1 MHSAYQICT
10 RCVMDTTA
18 KEITFDNKGVCSFCH
33 EYDATNHLIWKRGEE
48 GKKLLTRTLA
58 KIKKEAEGKEYDCII
73 GLSGGVDS
81 SYVAYLA
88 KEQFNLRPLI
98 VHVDTGW
105 NSELA
110 VKNIENIVKKLDIDL
125 YTHVID
131 WEEMQDLQLSFFKSG
146 IVCQDNPQDHAFVA
160 VLRRIAKEKKVK
172 YFITGAN
179 ASTECILPKSWTYNN
194 VDAKLIKSIHKKFGT
209 VKLKTFP
216 FVNFWNYYLIYP
228 FFHKTLRI
236 DVLNMM
242 DYDKAEAMKTLQD
255 ELEWQYYGGKHH
267 ESVFTKFF
275 QIYYQPVRFGFEK
288 RRAHLASLVVTKQM
302 KREEALEEL
311 KKNAYS
317 EQEIK
322 EDKAYIA
329 KKLGITEKEFDSYMN
344 LKPTTAKDF
353 PNNSKLFKM
362 AKFFREKLRKLI

>member
-1 MHSAYQICT
+1 MNNDYQICT
-10 RCVMDTTA
+10 KCVMNTSA
-18 KEITFDNKGVCSFCH
+18 SEIIFDEQGVCNFCH
-33 EYDATNHLIWKRGEE
+33 EYEEAKDTLWHRGEK
-48 GKKLLTRTLA
+48 GQRLLEQTLNRIKSEA
-58 KIKKEAEGKEYDCII
+58 KDKEYDCII

-88 KEQFNLRPLI
+88 KRVFNLRPLV

-110 VKNIENIVKKLDIDL
+110 VKNIENIVRILDIDL

-160 VLRRIAKEKKVK
+160 VLRKIAKEKKIK

-179 ASTECILPKSWTYNN
+179 TSTECILPKSWDYNN
-194 VDAKLIKSIHKKFGT
+194 VDAKLIKSIHKKFGK
-209 VKLKTFP
+209 VKLRTFP

-228 FFHKTLRI
+228 LFHKVLRV
-236 DVLNMM
+236 DVLNMIE
-242 DYDKAEAMKTLQD
+242 YNKEEAMKVLQD
-255 ELEWQYYGGKHH
+255 ELDWKYYGGKHH

-288 RRAHLASLVVTKQM
+288 RRAHLASLVVTNQLT
-302 KREEALEEL
+302 REAALAEL
-311 KKNAYS
+311 QKPAYT
-317 EQEIK
+317 EKEIE
-322 EDKAYIA
+322 EDKIYIA
-329 KKLGITEKEFDSYMN
+329 KKLGVSTAEFETYMQ
-344 LKPTTAKDF
+344 LPPAYGEDF
-353 PNNSKLFKM
+353 PNNSSLFKIV
-362 AKFFREKLRKLI
+362 KKIKNYFR